1 MYLTK
6 NSYIKL
12 LVITILVFGITY
24 QANLNSD
31 DLTRLEYWTNN
42 LRCPVCQGEVLS
54 ESPSSFADD
63 MELLIEEQIKSNWTD
78 AEISEYWTERYG
90 DEIIMNPQRNNK
102 VLYLIPISLSI
113 LFSYIFLRKTLIQ
126 T

>member
-12 LVITILVFGITY
+12 LAITILVFGITY
-24 QANLNSD
+24 QVNLNSD

-42 LRCPVCQGEVLS
+42 LRCPVCQGEVIS

-126 T
+126 A